1 MLVLQG
7 GCFYCASLCLAQLV
21 RQIINYGEQLA
32 PLATLRH
39 DFKLNLLAELFG
51 LFDSLMV

>member
-7 GCFYCASLCLAQLV
+7 GCLDCAGLCLAKLV
-21 RQIINYGEQLA
+21 CQIINYGEQLA

-39 DFKLNLLAELFG
+39 NFKLNLLAELFG
-51 LFDSLMV
+51 LLDSLMV

>member
-21 RQIINYGEQLA
+21 RQIINYSEQLA

-39 DFKLNLLAELFG
+39 DFELNLLAELFG
-51 LFDSLMV
+51 LFDGLMV